1 MIRGIIMNKKYV
13 PYIIGLPNLG
23 VGLLWA
29 MNMSIIPLFITKL
42 NVSNAKQGLLISM
55 GAFTGIFVQY
65 LAGLLSDRSNF
76 KMGKRKPFMII
87 GSVLSA
93 LFLTMLPFANTYL
106 SAFMFAFLFY
116 FFLNFYQGPYY
127 SLIPEAVEQNQIGL
141 ANGFSR
147 VVSVLGSAVIF
158 MFGPKL
164 WDMNFKY
171 PFFLGA
177 ILGLITVAVT
187 VILVK
192 EDTERYE
199 KPKKVTFDFIKFPSV
214 VKLYLSVFM
223 VYMSFGFITP
233 FFVKYCTKNLNIS
246 NVDANNAL
254 LILTLMGALFA
265 VPIGKMADKI
275 EKRKVLLLGVSI
287 FAISLGFGIFITTK
301 IALFMMMAFIGIGFI
316 AIQITTYSIL
326 AEIVPPERLGE
337 FMGMMNLFISLPQ
350 FLANNIMGKLLDVF
364 GYGVYFPVSCIAMI
378 LAGVIVVT
386 SRFERY
392 IDSRSDISNTLS
404 S

>member
-1 MIRGIIMNKKYV
+1 MNKKYV

-29 MNMSIIPLFITKL
+29 MNMSVIPLFITKL
-42 NVSNAKQGLLISM
+42 NVSNSKQGLLISM

-87 GSVLSA
+87 GSIISA
-93 LFLTMLPFANTYL
+93 LFLMLLPFANSYL

-127 SLIPEAVEQNQIGL
+127 SLIPEAVDENQIGL

-147 VVSVLGSAVIF
+147 VVSVLGSALIF
-158 MFGPKL
+158 MLGPKL
-164 WDMNFKY
+164 WEANNKY

-177 ILGLITVAVT
+177 ILGLVT
-187 VILVK
+187 VIITVFLVK
-192 EDTERYE
+192 EDTSKYE

-233 FFVKYCTKNLNIS
+233 FFVKYCTTSLNIS

-275 EKRKVLLLGVSI
+275 EKRKVLLLGVVL
-287 FAISLGFGIFITTK
+287 FAVSLGVGAFITSK
-301 IALFMMMAFIGIGFI
+301 FGLFIMMAIIGIGFI

-364 GYGVYFPVSCIAMI
+364 GYGVYFPTACGAMI
-378 LAGVIVVT
+378 IAGLIVMA
-386 SRFERY
+386 SRFEKY
-392 IDSRSDISNTLS
+392 TGKIKNISS
-404 S
+404 SL